1 MAVAEFLNF
10 LNTNSGAFSTIF
22 SGIVMLA
29 TVVYAVLTKSLVKET
44 RHMRELQTEPRIEVI
59 AFPKEEF
66 VNIITLRV
74 KNIGL
79 GPAFDVCFHLE
90 GESQTDGEK
99 DLIQDFSRS
108 QFLMTGL
115 RYLGP
120 GQELQTGFTQ
130 MTENYS
136 GKIKARLV
144 VEVAYNSTTGKS
156 YKDKIPVCFEEFEG
170 YGSLGKPHLYAI
182 AQSLEKV
189 EKSLDHLATGFKR
202 LKVDTYSEKDR
213 HKERQDLEEQ
223 LEQYRQKNTVS

>member
-1 MAVAEFLNF
+1 MTVTEILCF
-10 LNTNSGAFSTIF
+10 LNTNAGVLSTIF

-29 TVVYAVLTKSLVKET
+29 TVVYAILTYSLVKET
-44 RHMRELQTEPRIEVI
+44 KHMRELQTKPRIEVI

-79 GPAFDVCFHLE
+79 GPAFDVCFRLE

-99 DLIQDFSRS
+99 ELIQDFSRS

-120 GQELQTGFTQ
+120 GQELRTGFTE
-130 MTENYS
+130 MSKNYS
-136 GKIKARLV
+136 SKIKAHLI
-144 VEVAYNSTTGKS
+144 VEVTYNSATGKS

-170 YGSLGKPHLYAI
+170 YGALGTPHLYAM
-182 AQSLEKV
+182 AKSLEKIGNN
-189 EKSLDHLATGFKR
+189 LDSLATGFKR

-213 HKERQDLEEQ
+213 HREKLELEEQ
-223 LEQYRQKNTVS
+223 LEQYRQKE